1 MKKPPQFKLK
11 NIKRAQQIISALP
24 EKEDKCTRE
33 EAAEQLMEFFKR
45 GFRKGYTPKELS
57 RFLREE
63 GIIMPENLIARYQE
77 NDDEPKNLQDSP
89 PRPKIEN
96 PKISEPVQADK
107 KEPGTN
113 LKIQTE
119 KFQSSGSEKTIP
131 DLDDLIAPVKKPVI
145 RHGGFEIRPDTPIG
159 EL

>member
-1 MKKPPQFKLK
+1 MKKTPQFKLK

-33 EAAEQLMEFFKR
+33 EAAEQLAEFFKR

-77 NDDEPKNLQDSP
+77 DDDEPKNLKVYAPLQKEEAS
-89 PRPKIEN
+89 EN
-96 PKISEPVQADK
+96 CELSQSKEETPASNSKVQVEK
-107 KEPGTN
+107 K
-113 LKIQTE
+113 
-119 KFQSSGSEKTIP
+119 QSSFAEKTIP
-131 DLDDLIAPVKKPVI
+131 PLDDLIAPVKKPAI